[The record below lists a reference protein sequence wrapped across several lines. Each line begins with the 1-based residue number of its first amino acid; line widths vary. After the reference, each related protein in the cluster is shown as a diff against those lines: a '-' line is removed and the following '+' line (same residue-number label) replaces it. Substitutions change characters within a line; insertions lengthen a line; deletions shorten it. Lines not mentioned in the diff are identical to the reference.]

1 MLEEQKPNV
10 EQAEPEP
17 TPEEGPEFETSSSG
31 FRLGFLAVVL
41 IAFVGLF
48 GYSIHERNLARQLA
62 GQNDQTTAALKA
74 TQGQMDALS
83 AKLDSLV
90 AARQPASVNQAVS
103 PAAQTRPA
111 VVRHS
116 KPDPRWKKFQNQL
129 DAQNKAIEDTRN
141 NLESTR
147 QDLSTTRTD
156 LQGSIAKTHDELVV
170 LQRKGERNYYEFD
183 IDKSKQFSHTGPVGI
198 SLRKAN
204 TKHQYAD
211 LELMVDD
218 LKMSK
223 KHLNL
228 YEPAMFYPG
237 DESRPL
243 ELVINRISKDHI
255 HGYISAPK
263 YRNSELTAMSTDS
276 AAAATTTAQGTTGA
290 PQLQPRQH

>member
-1 MLEEQKPNV
+1 MLEEEKPQV
-10 EQAEPEP
+10 ESEQQPEQ
-17 TPEEGPEFETSSSG
+17 EPEFETSSSR
-31 FRLGFLAVVL
+31 FRFGFLAVVL
-41 IAFVGLF
+41 LAFVGLF

-62 GQNDQTTAALKA
+62 GQNDQTVAALKA
-74 TQGQMDALS
+74 TQGQMDSLN
-83 AKLDSLV
+83 AKLDALT
-90 AARQPASVNQAVS
+90 APRQPAPVNQAVV

-111 VVRHS
+111 AVRHS

-129 DAQNKAIEDTRN
+129 DAQNKAIEETRN
-141 NLESTR
+141 GLDSTR
-147 QDLSTTRTD
+147 QDLSSTRTD

-183 IDKSKQFSHTGPVGI
+183 IDKSKQFSRTGPVGI

-243 ELVINRISKDHI
+243 ELVIQRISKDHI
-255 HGYISAPK
+255 HGYLSAPK
-263 YRNSELTAMSTDS
+263 FRNSELTAMSGDS
-276 AAAATTTAQGTTGA
+276 AAPATTTAQGPAGA
-290 PQLQPRQH
+290 PQLQPRQR

>member
-1 MLEEQKPNV
+1 MLEEEKPQV
-10 EQAEPEP
+10 EQEPEVD
-17 TPEEGPEFETSSSG
+17 ETAEYEPASPR
-31 FRLGFLAVVL
+31 FRFGFLAVAL
-41 IAFVGLF
+41 LAFVGLF

-62 GQNDQTTAALKA
+62 GQNDQTATVLKA
-74 TQGQMDALS
+74 TQGQMDALN
-83 AKLDSLV
+83 AKLDAMA
-90 AARQPASVNQAVS
+90 AARQPVATNQAVV

-129 DAQNKAIEDTRN
+129 DAQNKAIEDTRS

-183 IDKSKQFSHTGPVGI
+183 IDKSKQFSRTGPVGV

-263 YRNSELTAMSTDS
+263 YRNSELTAMSSGS
-276 AAAATTTAQGTTGA
+276 AASQATTAQDTSGA
-290 PQLQPRQH
+290 PQLQPRQR